1 MYLSQHVLI
10 AQLLTSPQQFTVCA
24 GDREPAACGGGGV
37 GCSVLPGRDTDES
50 SCVCQ
55 EIL

>member
-50 SCVCQ
+50 SCVRQ